1 MGHLN
6 GHLEEE
12 EEEAEGAKGEEDDL
26 LIPTL
31 KVGSF

>member
-12 EEEAEGAKGEEDDL
+12 EEAKGDEGGGGR
-26 LIPTL
+26 LINTHT
-31 KVGSF
+31 

>member
-12 EEEAEGAKGEEDDL
+12 EEEAEGDEGGGGR
-26 LIPTL
+26 LINTHT
-31 KVGSF
+31 

>member
-12 EEEAEGAKGEEDDL
+12 EEEEAEGDEGGGGR
-26 LIPTL
+26 LINTHT
-31 KVGSF
+31 